1 MGKGVDTSYGSAK
14 PDDAFESNAKRLP
27 VGRCRLA
34 SARTAGRRV
43 SQLGLAL
50 LAGLGF
56 LAPMLAAADVDYEC
70 VVDGRT
76 VQRTQEDNG
85 RVADASGHPWHVA
98 LFKGRSF
105 GCSGVLLGA
114 EWVLT
119 AGRCVA
125 DVSPADLAVGYG
137 EGDLRDFGT
146 AERYTVREVLVHP
159 AYDPAATM
167 KNDIALLRLAVP
179 VASAR
184 NSYANLPLEAE
195 TAALERS
202 GTCAVV
208 TGWFDGGYT
217 WTVSDSALL
226 RAHHG
231 SIVAVGEGMDD
242 SGICVS
248 GPRTL
253 DFNAVSGGVVT
264 VGGLA
269 NRPRWLVGIGSPEPG
284 ACGDGALRSGLGAMR
299 VMRVAHYR
307 EWIESIVARP
317 REWEWRSPL
326 GMEFVWVPAGT
337 FVMGSPADEEGRVFD
352 EGPMHEVRISQGFW
366 MGKYEVTLEEWWAVM
381 GESPYYPYACGSP
394 CPVANVS
401 WDDVQEFIRRLNK
414 REFASGYRYRLPTEA
429 EWEYAARAGA
439 SGAHYRKQHEKANGW
454 GLHRMLTSVDEWTA
468 DWYGQYPSGTVTDP
482 RGPGEGWGRV
492 RRGGPSSRWSNRRF
506 AARRLNSPGYS
517 SKSIGFRLVRTE

>member
-14 PDDAFESNAKRLP
+14 PDDAFESNAKRLT
-27 VGRCRLA
+27 VGRRRLA
-34 SARTAGRRV
+34 SARIAGRRV

-125 DVSPADLAVGYG
+125 DVSPADLAVGHG
-137 EGDLRDFGT
+137 EGDLLDFGT

-208 TGWFDGGYT
+208 TGWFDGAYRR
-217 WTVSDSALL
+217 TVSDSAPL

-248 GPRTL
+248 RSRTL
-253 DFNAVSGGVVT
+253 DSNAIPGGVVT

-284 ACGDGALRSGLGAMR
+284 ACGDGALRSGLGA
-299 VMRVAHYR
+299 MRVAHYR

-337 FVMGSPADEEGRVFD
+337 FVMGSPAGEEGRVFH
-352 EGPMHEVRISQGFW
+352 EGPMHEVRISRGFW
-366 MGKYEVTLEEWWAVM
+366 MGKYKVTRSAWYEVM
-381 GESPYYPYACGSP
+381 GSDYLWSASNAR
-394 CPVANVS
+394 VHIS
-401 WDDVQEFIRRLNK
+401 WDEVQEFIRRLND
-414 REFASGYRYRLPTEA
+414 RESASGYEYRLPTEA

-439 SGAHYRKQHEKANGW
+439 SGAHYGELHERANGW
-454 GLHRMLTSVDEWTA
+454 GLHDMLGRLWEWTA

-492 RRGGPSSRWSNRRF
+492 RRGGPSSLWSNRRF
-506 AARRLNSPGYS
+506 AARGLNSPGYS